1 MSAKLM
7 LPKDDA
13 ALPYYLLT
21 TIQTHN
27 GHKSKFDKQ
36 TANAKVVMI
45 NNFEI
50 ANKIVIRSNF

>member
-1 MSAKLM
+1 M